1 MSVPT
6 AALRL
11 QQILLTALLLGLF
24 AVLGTGLVAFT
35 FDNTHERIA
44 ANERAALLR
53 NLHVLIPPERH
64 DNDLFTDVIEVTA
77 PELLGSAEPAAAYRA
92 RKDGWPVALVIA
104 ATAPDGYSGPI
115 RLLVGINADGTL
127 AGVRVV
133 NHRETPGLGDA
144 IEASRSDWILGFDGR
159 SLDDPK
165 ESLWA
170 VKRDGGHFDQFT
182 GATITPRAVVNAV
195 KKALLYFQR
204 NTDRLFAEP
213 SLREAPA
220 PQPAAAPSTGAQ

>member
-1 MSVPT
+1 MSVP
-6 AALRL
+6 AATVRL

-24 AVLGTGLVAFT
+24 AVLGTGLVALT

-64 DNDLFTDVIEVTA
+64 DNDMFNDIIAVTA
-77 PELLGSAEPAAAYRA
+77 PELLGSAEPAAVYRA

-127 AGVRVV
+127 TGVRVV

-182 GATITPRAVVNAV
+182 GATVTPRAVVKAV

-204 NTDRLFAEP
+204 NSERLFAEP
-213 SLREAPA
+213 SLRETATP
-220 PQPAAAPSTGAQ
+220 PPAADPGAQP

>member
-1 MSVPT
+1 MNVAT
-6 AALRL
+6 TALRL
-11 QQILLTALLLGLF
+11 QQISLTALLLGLF
-24 AVLGTGLVAFT
+24 AVLGTGLVALT

-64 DNDLFTDVIEVTA
+64 DNDLFNDVIEVTSPDA
-77 PELLGSAEPAAAYRA
+77 LGSAEPVAVYRA

-104 ATAPDGYSGPI
+104 ATAPDGYSGAI

-133 NHRETPGLGDA
+133 GHRETPGLGDA
-144 IEASRSDWILGFDGR
+144 IDVERSDWILGFDGR
-159 SLDDPK
+159 SLDDPQ
-165 ESLWA
+165 ESRWA

-182 GATITPRAVVNAV
+182 GATITPRAVVKAV

-204 NTDRLFAEP
+204 NSQRLFAEP
-213 SLREAPA
+213 SLREAPTA
-220 PQPAAAPSTGAQ
+220 TPETPPGAQP